1 MDIKNL
7 NRIFLPF
14 FKTIELKLGVNIDNK
29 QTKSNTTRNK
39 GNGAGGNNTNYYGKK
54 FEQKTNNEKRL
65 LDYGFSKKDNYYL
78 SKTFEDKSIVF
89 VSQNGLKKYMKNNY
103 KVELFR
109 NPDEA
114 YIIEYNNGKKVL
126 KILEKKEQHMHGSV
140 ETKLWASSSLK
151 KEYQLILGSLFEVD
165 YCLCVNNYY
174 KEMFSNSMKYA
185 ILTTILNESKI
196 NILFGDDEN
205 YFESLDNWIYQC

>member
-140 ETKLWASSSLK
+140 ETKLSGNPDIFRKIPASFNQIDS
-151 KEYQLILGSLFEVD
+151 GSLV
-165 YCLCVNNYY
+165 
-174 KEMFSNSMKYA
+174 
-185 ILTTILNESKI
+185 IISKSP
-196 NILFGDDEN
+196 
-205 YFESLDNWIYQC
+205 SLSKSAHNPPLPLIVSGKAAAVTSIKPLPC